1 MPETKR
7 ALIVIDVQ
15 QGFANYDEPGER
27 NNPNCEANIE
37 LLIAAWR
44 EANQPV
50 VFVRHDSLLE
60 TSVLRPG
67 QAGNDF
73 KEVITGTPDLLVT
86 KSVNSAFYGSPDL
99 DAWLKANEIGAIA
112 ICGIQTNMCC
122 DVTARMAGNLG
133 YDVWFALDATH
144 TFAKSFGDL
153 TLSAEQLSLA
163 TATNLD
169 GDFAEVLATV
179 EAIQRISAAK

>member
-1 MPETKR
+1 MTAAKR

-15 QGFANYDEPGER
+15 QGFANYDIPGER
-27 NNPNCEANIE
+27 NNPSCEANIE
-37 LLIAAWR
+37 LLIAEWR
-44 EANQPV
+44 QAEQPV
-50 VFVRHDSLLE
+50 VFVRHDSVLE

-67 QAGNDF
+67 QPGNDF
-73 KEVITGTPDLLVT
+73 KDVITGEPDLLVT

-99 DAWLKANEIGAIA
+99 DAWLKANDIGAIA

-133 YDVWFALDATH
+133 YDTWFVLDATH
-144 TFAKSFGDL
+144 TFAKSFGDV
-153 TLSAEQLSLA
+153 TFSAEELSLA

-169 GDFAEVLATV
+169 GDFARVLTSL
-179 EAIQRISAAK
+179 EAQSEL